1 MGGGGGGNARGGG
14 LAGRDRWM
22 ARGVWVDAE
31 RGLVTRV
38 EAEAEEAGGGGG
50 ERQGF

>member
-22 ARGVWVDAE
+22 ARGVDAE